1 MLKNIQ
7 EMCRFTLLL
16 CFMFGWSVQAG
27 AQGSLTLKIEDGTGS
42 ALPGATVKVL
52 EQEGGKAVS
61 NSLTDAE
68 GAVTLT
74 VATFP
79 VKLEVSNLGY
89 ASVFRTVKTQP
100 EAALQITLDQR
111 YTGLNEVIVTGVGRP
126 TKLDEAVSVYK
137 IITAA
142 DIRSQGAVT
151 LNDALRNQLGINL
164 PQDAALGSQINMR
177 GLSGNNVKIMVD
189 GLPLNGREGSNIDL
203 GQVNLNNIE
212 RIEVG
217 QGPMNVMY
225 GSDAIGGVIN
235 LITKTNKSSWNAA
248 GNGFYE
254 SIGKYNAGVDL
265 ARIVGK
271 HNLSLSFARNY
282 FQGWDP
288 NDKDARNP
296 LWRPKE
302 QYLGNLKY
310 TWKFA
315 SRASL
320 TLASDYMHELLT
332 MKGTMAD
339 YSYYNRNTTD
349 QEFTTQRW
357 TNRLQARWHTG
368 LNGYWESNNSYSF
381 YRRDRVTYLTDLST
395 LDRTLSAAA
404 GDQSVNTF
412 HNVTSRTSYNNQA
425 GIFDYTFGY
434 DVNMEFASG
443 VDKIKDGNKFIGDY
457 ALFLTSNIKV
467 LPTLTLQPALRFI
480 HNTAYNAPI
489 SPSFSVLYK
498 PLTVLQFRASYSRGF
513 RAPTLKEMY
522 LDFHD
527 TNHDIDGNPDLRAE
541 YSQHFQVSGGYTFF
555 DKPKKSGLSSLTVF
569 YDDVSDQIA
578 LAVKKDSV
586 VVPNQNP
593 HYIYSNVGRSRIM
606 VVQLN
611 NDFHFDAV
619 RFNIGGSY
627 TKSFET
633 TSIQEQILYRTPSFQ
648 YIELNA
654 SVRYDV
660 AAWKA
665 GLAVF
670 YKYTG
675 AQPVIGSI
683 EGGAIFGDK
692 LKDFHNIDASI
703 EKRFWKDKIQLNAG
717 VRNITNN
724 QIINTSLAGGTA
736 TGGSGH
742 SVSGGQLL
750 STGRSFFTS
759 LRLQLGK

>member
-1 MLKNIQ
+1 MVVLQFI
-7 EMCRFTLLL
+7 LGLSL
-16 CFMFGWSVQAG
+16 QAG
-27 AQGSLTLKIEDGTGS
+27 AQTSLTLKVADGTGEN
-42 ALPGATVKVL
+42 LPGATVRVIV
-52 EQEGGKAVS
+52 QDGGKVVS
-61 NSLTDAE
+61 NALTDAE
-68 GAVTLT
+68 GNATLAVS
-74 VATFP
+74 AFP
-79 VKLEVSNLGY
+79 VRIEVSNVGY
-89 ASVFRTVKTQP
+89 ATVFRTLKTQP
-100 EAALQITLDQR
+100 DGGVLQIALDQK

-164 PQDAALGSQINMR
+164 PQDASLGSQINMR

-203 GQVNLNNIE
+203 GQINLNNIE

-235 LITKTNKSSWNAA
+235 LITKTNKKSWSVA
-248 GNGFYE
+248 GNSFYE
-254 SIGKYNAGVDL
+254 SIGKYNFGADL
-265 ARIVGK
+265 ARISGK
-271 HNLSLSFARNY
+271 HNLALSFARNY

-288 NDKDARNP
+288 DNKDARNP

-310 TWKFA
+310 TWQFKE
-315 SRASL
+315 RATM

-339 YSYYNRNTTD
+339 YSYYNRNATD
-349 QEFTTQRW
+349 QEFRTQRW
-357 TNRLQARWHTG
+357 TNRLQAKWRTG
-368 LNGYWESNNSYSF
+368 INGYWESNNSYAY
-381 YRRDRVTYLTDLST
+381 YRRERATYLTDLST
-395 LDRTLSAAA
+395 MNRTLSAAL
-404 GDQSVNTF
+404 GDQSVSTF

-434 DVNMEFASG
+434 DINLEFASG
-443 VDKIKDGNKFIGDY
+443 VDKIKNGDKFIGDY
-457 ALFLTSNIKV
+457 AMFLTSNIKV

-480 HNTAYNAPI
+480 HNTGYNAPI

-498 PLTVLQFRASYSRGF
+498 PATALQFRASYSRGF

-527 TNHDIDGNPDLRAE
+527 TNHDIDGNPDLKAE
-541 YSQHFQVSGGYTFF
+541 YSQHFQVSGGYTYF
-555 DKPKKSGLSSLTVF
+555 DKPKKSGLTSLAIF

-593 HYIYSNVGRSRIM
+593 HYIYSNIGRSRIM
-606 VVQLN
+606 VIQLN
-611 NDFHFDAV
+611 NDFHFDAF
-619 RFNIGGSY
+619 RFTVGGSY

-633 TSIQEQILYRTPSFQ
+633 LSQQEQILHLTPSFH
-648 YIELNA
+648 YWEANA

-665 GLAVF
+665 GIAVF
-670 YKYTG
+670 YKFTG
-675 AQPVIGSI
+675 GQPVIGSI
-683 EGGAIFGDK
+683 EGGSIFGDK
-692 LKDFHNIDASI
+692 MNDYHNLDASI
-703 EKRFWKDKIQLNAG
+703 EKRFFKERIQLNAG
-717 VRNITNN
+717 VRNITDN
-724 QIINTSLAGGTA
+724 QIVGTATAGAGGGTA
-736 TGGSGH
+736 GGHNNTG
-742 SVSGGQLL
+742 GGQLL
-750 STGRSFFTS
+750 STGRSFFAS
-759 LRLQLGK
+759 LRVQLGK